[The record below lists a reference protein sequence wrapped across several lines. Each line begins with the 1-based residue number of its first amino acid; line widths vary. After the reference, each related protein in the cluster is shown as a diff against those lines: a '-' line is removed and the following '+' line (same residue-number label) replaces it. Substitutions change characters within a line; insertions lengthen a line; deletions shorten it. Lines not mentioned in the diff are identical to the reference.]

1 MQHGGAGES
10 RPSKGGSVYE
20 ARGLRGGLPPL
31 VGVRPTTRMR
41 ATSYKSGKL
50 STIGF
55 RFLSVDQRRTLPATD
70 KEGTPW

>member
-1 MQHGGAGES
+1 MRQRDLLGD
-10 RPSKGGSVYE
+10 
-20 ARGLRGGLPPL
+20 LPPL

-41 ATSYKSGKL
+41 ATSYKSGQL

-70 KEGTPW
+70 KEWRP

>member
-1 MQHGGAGES
+1 VQHGGAGEF

-20 ARGLRGGLPPL
+20 ARGLRRDLLPL

-41 ATSYKSGKL
+41 VTSYESGKP

-55 RFLSVDQRRTLPATD
+55 RFLSVEQRRTLPATD
-70 KEGTPW
+70 DEGRP